1 VSCNTEL
8 KSLFIPLQAF
18 LPLVFFSS
26 FLHSLKFNSFFITMG
41 KPNTAPPQSYR
52 DDPSLEDAVS
62 LHTTQG
68 DDDILDVLEGGAP
81 PAYTDSEG
89 SVSAAANPDLDLPVN
104 SYHVDSIKNVKGV
117 DIVFDPRF
125 DTDPVYAEH
134 LLKNWSKIRPAQMI
148 YIKGTH
154 TQTVKNGNKE
164 EKNTI
169 TDFDIKL
176 RLTEYIVDMR
186 SLMPGPITMVEN
198 NEKTYRGTVFK
209 TRAQGAKG
217 NTSDAMLEGGKP
229 TLLEWCHLYCA
240 SHARMK
246 K

>member
-1 VSCNTEL
+1 
-8 KSLFIPLQAF
+8 
-18 LPLVFFSS
+18 
-26 FLHSLKFNSFFITMG
+26 MG
-41 KPNTAPPQSYR
+41 KPKTAPPPSYR

-68 DDDILDVLEGGAP
+68 DDDILDVFEGGAP
-81 PAYTDSEG
+81 PAYADSEP
-89 SVSAAANPDLDLPVN
+89 STSAADLPVN
-104 SYHVDSIKNVKGV
+104 NFYVDSVKNIKGV

-134 LLKNWSKIRPAQMI
+134 ILKNWAKIRPAQMI
-148 YIKGTH
+148 HLRGTH

-169 TDFDIKL
+169 TDFDIKM
-176 RLTEYIVDMR
+176 RLTEYIINAT
-186 SLMPGPITMVEN
+186 GFTNIPIQTVEN
-198 NEKTYRGTVFK
+198 NEKTYRGTAFK
-209 TRAQGAKG
+209 KRAQGAKG
-217 NTSDAMLEGGKP
+217 STSDSMLEGGKP